1 MIKKYLFSLFLTVV
15 VSQFVFAQQS
25 EHPGVALYKAGK
37 YAEAANA
44 LQISLTSDK
53 THRSDAGIWNYLGL
67 SHLALQDFK
76 SARKAFEKAVDLS
89 PTTANY
95 HINLG
100 YAWLMMRNIGKAKGE
115 ANRAIQ
121 ADPAN
126 VSAHYLRASA
136 RLIEGDLDDAKKDA
150 DRVLDLDP
158 TFSQGYVLQSEI
170 MMARFSN
177 ATMGDGIE
185 NIRNNLAYLSEARD
199 VLRSGLEKAADR
211 DAIEKELN
219 GIDAFYDYLS
229 KEPPVPSTQ
238 PSADH
243 EPGVTPLKVLAKP
256 PARYT
261 DRARQA
267 NIQGFIRIAVL
278 FGATGRIEHLLVL
291 KRLGHGLDEEAMA
304 AARRI
309 KFEPKQKDGTPV
321 STVKVLE
328 YHFSIY

>member
-1 MIKKYLFSLFLTVV
+1 MIKKYFFSLLLTVI
-15 VSQFVFAQQS
+15 VSQVAFAQQS

-53 THRSDAGIWNYLGL
+53 THKSDAGIWNYLGL

-89 PTTANY
+89 PKSANY

-126 VSAHYLRASA
+126 VSAYYLRASA

-150 DRVLDLDP
+150 DRVLTLDP

-211 DAIEKELN
+211 NSIEKELN

-229 KEPPVPSTQ
+229 KEPPVPSAQ
-238 PSADH
+238 PADP
-243 EPGVTPLKVLAKP
+243 EPGVTPLVVLEKP
-256 PARYT
+256 RAMYT

-309 KFEPKQKDGTPV
+309 KFEPKKKDGTPV